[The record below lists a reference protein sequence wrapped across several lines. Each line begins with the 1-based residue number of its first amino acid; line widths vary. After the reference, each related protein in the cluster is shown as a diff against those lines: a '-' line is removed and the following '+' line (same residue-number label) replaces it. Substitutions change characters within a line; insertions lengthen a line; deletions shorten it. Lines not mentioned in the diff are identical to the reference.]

1 MIYCV
6 SFSDV
11 LAFLEAA
18 GFTQI
23 GETGADLIFLHPDG
37 TVLTVHRPN
46 QHGDITEAAALAAFD
61 AAEVDPPAF
70 DVHWCD

>member
-18 GFTQI
+18 GFIQVGDT
-23 GETGADLIFLHPDG
+23 EADLIFLHGDG
-37 TVLTVHRPN
+37 TALTVHRPN

-61 AAEVDPPAF
+61 AAEVDPPTF